1 MKKRNFIVG
10 LFVLALIVV
19 ATATGASSD
28 QGRRLAGPFCVGKAN
43 LSPFFVKKVGWVSR
57 AGVVRSV
64 AVTEQCQSWEL
75 RKFGQPDNDAA
86 TEGGVPGPAGPQ
98 GDTGAAG
105 KDGKSITITSTEK
118 TEGGTTVTFSDGTS
132 IFVADGAPG
141 PKGDKGDTGATGAT
155 GPAGPAGKDGTNGE
169 GGDNDDVQQGLA
181 VCASNGG
188 NLKLCG
194 GDNGHDP
201 VGYLIL
207 AGSSS

>member
-1 MKKRNFIVG
+1 VKKRNFIVG

-98 GDTGAAG
+98 GPKGD
-105 KDGKSITITSTEK
+105 
-118 TEGGTTVTFSDGTS
+118 
-132 IFVADGAPG
+132 
-141 PKGDKGDTGATGAT
+141 KGDKGDTGATGAT

>member
-1 MKKRNFIVG
+1 VKKRNFIVG

-86 TEGGVPGPAGPQ
+86 TEGGVPGPAGP
-98 GDTGAAG
+98 
-105 KDGKSITITSTEK
+105 
-118 TEGGTTVTFSDGTS
+118 
-132 IFVADGAPG
+132 
-141 PKGDKGDTGATGAT
+141 
-155 GPAGPAGKDGTNGE
+155 AGKDGTNGE